1 MCNKEKMKQKKK
13 EKKKQGVAFNVSML
27 YIMNIAK
34 LVFPLI
40 TLPYL
45 TRVLSVD
52 CYGVVSYVKAT
63 MVYAQLVVD
72 FGFMLSGVKA
82 ITEIREN
89 SERVGVVAGNI
100 VAAKGMLCVAS
111 FIIIITAA
119 MFIDI
124 LKENLLYTILAF
136 IPIALST
143 FLLEF
148 LFRGLELMH
157 IIAIRYVTMK
167 TISVGLTL
175 VLVKGNE
182 DILWIPILDI
192 LSSLVAIALTLYEVK
207 KLGIKLS
214 FVEKWQGALS
224 SLKTSSIYFASEA
237 ATTVFGA
244 LNTVLVGIFMDR
256 ADVAYWAVCLQ
267 LVSAVRAMYTPINN
281 GIYPQMIKKKDIDLI
296 KKVVKLFL
304 PIVIV
309 GCAIVFFGAEYIL
322 VIAGSAKYAAAA
334 PVMRCLVP
342 VLLFSFPAMLFG
354 WPVLGAIGKAKETT
368 KTTISAAVVQ
378 ITGLIVLGITGNFTI
393 MMVALM
399 KSFTEMCLMAFRLRY
414 CWKFRGEFVKKGDV

>member
-1 MCNKEKMKQKKK
+1 M
-13 EKKKQGVAFNVSML
+13 KKQRKGIAFNVSML

-34 LVFPLI
+34 LIFPLI

-63 MVYAQLVVD
+63 MVYAQLIVD

-82 ITEIREN
+82 ITEARE
-89 SERVGVVAGNI
+89 SLTKIGQITGNI
-100 VAAKGMLCVAS
+100 IAAKGTLSLAAFAV
-111 FIIIITAA
+111 IITAA
-119 MFIDI
+119 FFIEI
-124 LKENLLYTILAF
+124 LRENMLYTILAF

-148 LFRGLELMH
+148 LFRGMELMH
-157 IIAIRYVTMK
+157 IITIRYVIMK

-175 VLVKGNE
+175 VLVRGNE

-192 LSSLVAIALTLYEVK
+192 LSSLVAIILTLIEVK
-207 KLGIKLS
+207 RLGIKIS
-214 FVEKWQGALS
+214 FVNSVKSGWQ
-224 SLKTSSIYFASEA
+224 SLKISSVYFVSEA

-244 LNTVLVGIFMDR
+244 LNTILVGIFMDR
-256 ADVAYWAVCLQ
+256 VDVAYWAVCLQ

-281 GIYPQMIKKKDIDLI
+281 GIYPQMIKTKDINVI
-296 KKVVKLFL
+296 KKVIKIFL
-304 PIVIV
+304 PIVIG
-309 GCAIVFFGAEYIL
+309 GCIIVMVFAEPIL
-322 VIAGSAKYAAAA
+322 SIAGGVKYAAAA

-354 WPVLGAIGKAKETT
+354 WPTLGALGKAKETT
-368 KTTISAAVVQ
+368 KTTLGAAIVQ
-378 ITGLIVLGITGNFTI
+378 ITGLVILGLTDNFTI
-393 MMVALM
+393 LLVALM
-399 KSFTEMCLMAFRLRY
+399 KSFTEVCLMSFRLGY
-414 CWKFRGEFVKKGDV
+414 CWKFKDEFNHIDNEEGK

>member
-1 MCNKEKMKQKKK
+1 MKKK
-13 EKKKQGVAFNVSML
+13 KREVKKGIAFNVSML

-82 ITEIREN
+82 ITELRGGKEK
-89 SERVGVVAGNI
+89 VGIAAGNI
-100 VAAKGMLCVAS
+100 VAAKGMLSVAS
-111 FIIIITAA
+111 LAIILAAA

-124 LKENLLYTILAF
+124 LRENLLYTVLAF
-136 IPIALST
+136 VPIALST
-143 FLLEF
+143 FLMEF

-157 IIAIRYVTMK
+157 VVAIRYVTMK

-175 VLVKGNE
+175 VMVKGDG
-182 DILWIPILDI
+182 DILWIPVLDI
-192 LSSLVAIALTLYEVK
+192 LSSFIAVILTLIEVRR
-207 KLGIKLS
+207 LGIRLR
-214 FVEKWQGALS
+214 FTEKWKGAME
-224 SLKTSSIYFASEA
+224 SLKVSAVYFVSEA

-244 LNTVLVGIFMDR
+244 LNTMLVGIFMDR

-281 GIYPQMIKKKDIDLI
+281 GIYPQMIKKKDLSLI

-309 GCAIVFFGAEYIL
+309 GCIIVF
-322 VIAGSAKYAAAA
+322 
-334 PVMRCLVP
+334 LVP
-342 VLLFSFPAMLFG
+342 SIF
-354 WPVLGAIGKAKETT
+354 W
-368 KTTISAAVVQ
+368 
-378 ITGLIVLGITGNFTI
+378 
-393 MMVALM
+393 
-399 KSFTEMCLMAFRLRY
+399 
-414 CWKFRGEFVKKGDV
+414 